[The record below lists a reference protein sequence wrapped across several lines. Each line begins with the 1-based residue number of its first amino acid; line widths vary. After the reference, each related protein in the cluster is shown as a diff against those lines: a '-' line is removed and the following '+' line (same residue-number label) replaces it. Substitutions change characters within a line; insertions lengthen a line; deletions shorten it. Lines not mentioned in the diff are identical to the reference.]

1 LPAAANG
8 PADPSPFL
16 HAWIFRISAGKKLG
30 TDRVGDWL
38 GQGRYRD
45 PQEFVESIPF
55 TETREYVQAI
65 LRNANV
71 YRQLYGTP

>member
-55 TETREYVQAI
+55 T
-65 LRNANV
+65 
-71 YRQLYGTP
+71 